1 VILPIVQAQF
11 TAQPSV
17 MPAFMRLTRE
27 LRSSVEA
34 NTLRRAELASLD
46 VPVRLIWGA
55 DDPYLNRGVAEH
67 FEALLPSVE
76 SSLLPL
82 GHWPQVDDP
91 GAVAGRLLE
100 LPMRAR
106 TRLAGE
112 K

>member
-17 MPAFMRLTRE
+17 MPAFMRPTRE
-27 LRSSVEA
+27 LRASVQA
-34 NTLRRAELASLD
+34 NTMRRAELASLD

-67 FEALLPSVE
+67 FETLLPSVE

-82 GHWPQVDDP
+82 GHWRRTAQS
-91 GAVAGRLLE
+91 
-100 LPMRAR
+100 RAAAEQSASR
-106 TRLAGE
+106 HVSQLASVR
-112 K
+112 